1 MRLETLYEIV
11 LLINVSLLIQEN
23 REFVYLVVLS
33 RKKNN
38 NFFLLIKMSS
48 PKLHGAPLT
57 LMTKRT
63 DHFLMSWWRP
73 KQSENWT
80 WGNTCLKLSNWI
92 VWLSASPKITWPM
105 QRNDT
110 CNWSLWY
117 SSSLVRLHKS
127 ASYVRYQSNFFIR
140 HNFITLVI

>member
-80 WGNTCLKLSNWI
+80 WGNTCLKLSN
-92 VWLSASPKITWPM
+92 
-105 QRNDT
+105 
-110 CNWSLWY
+110 
-117 SSSLVRLHKS
+117 
-127 ASYVRYQSNFFIR
+127 
-140 HNFITLVI
+140 